1 MRSKVTGFSVI
12 SSRCVGVFFFFD
24 LLTIFRCAFVFSIRS
39 LMGDIHRTAG
49 FGFGFGSGSDRGQYY
64 FRRLKYAR
72 RAR

>member
-1 MRSKVTGFSVI
+1 MEGLPKGGH
-12 SSRCVGVFFFFD
+12 SSTRTFFFD
-24 LLTIFRCAFVFSIRS
+24 LLTIFRCAFVFSIRP